1 MWLNKKITTVW
12 LDSQGR
18 RVPPKTAGA
27 KRKRI
32 KSKKWYAFWK
42 ENGRKQAKPLATDKQ
57 VAQALMGELI
67 RQQERGQANLIDP
80 FKQHLDRSFLDH
92 LTDYMAVVR
101 STSRSEDHHAEVERV
116 LTKIADACG
125 FKTLRDLTADRVQQY
140 LTKLECSATTTNKHR
155 TYVVTFCNYL
165 VGVNRLPVNPINRFS
180 VKRATPK
187 EGEQKRKRQAL
198 KPTQVKRLLEAV
210 AAYPVAMASVNK
222 GGRNAKINPVTRPAK
237 LSDETIEL
245 LKQRGRERRLL
256 YRIALLTGLRR
267 QEIARLRV
275 MHFEPANQP
284 DGHARFVLP
293 GTLTKNKKPA
303 TIMLASSLAEELSE
317 WIKATNRRPHDPL
330 LYVPCKSN
338 LARLHKAHLAM
349 AGIEYKDERGRYAD
363 FHSMRVT
370 ANVLLRH
377 GGIEPKERQ
386 LFMRHGKLELTTEI
400 YDDEKLTAM
409 EDVVRV
415 LQESGL

>member
-1 MWLNKKITTVW
+1 L
-12 LDSQGR
+12 
-18 RVPPKTAGA
+18 
-27 KRKRI
+27 
-32 KSKKWYAFWK
+32 
-42 ENGRKQAKPLATDKQ
+42 
-57 VAQALMGELI
+57 
-67 RQQERGQANLIDP
+67 
-80 FKQHLDRSFLDH
+80 
-92 LTDYMAVVR
+92 R
-101 STSRSEDHHAEVERV
+101 STSRSEDHHSEVERV
-116 LTKIADACG
+116 LNKIAAGCG
-125 FKTLRDLTADRVQQY
+125 LKVLRDLSADAIQKY
-140 LTKLECSATTTNKHR
+140 LAGLECSASTKNKHR
-155 TYVVTFCNYL
+155 TYVVSLCNYL

-187 EGEQKRKRQAL
+187 EGEQRRVRRAL
-198 KPTQVKRLLEAV
+198 KPIQVKRLLEAV
-210 AAYPVAMASVNK
+210 AEYPLAVASQNK
-222 GGRNAKINPVTRPAK
+222 GGRDAKINPVTRPAK
-237 LSDETIEL
+237 LSDETIDV

-275 MHFEPANQP
+275 MHFEPANEP
-284 DGHARFVLP
+284 GGHARIVLP

-303 TIMLASSLAEELSE
+303 TIMLVPSLAEELSD
-317 WIKATNRRPHDPL
+317 WIMATNRRPHDLL
-330 LYVPCKSN
+330 LYVPGKSN

-377 GGIEPKERQ
+377 CGIEPKERQ
-386 LFMRHGKLELTTEI
+386 LFMRHGKLELTTET
-400 YDDEKLTAM
+400 YDDEKMTAM